1 VNTRRLLALALATV
15 LLAAG
20 CSDGEI
26 TKTKGDVRIWLHES
40 GFVTGGLDGEV
51 FGTMTYDRTNRCM
64 YLEHD
69 GRLSPVI
76 WPSGTRIE
84 SEDPIALTAKGE
96 TINEGDSVYGSG
108 GYHDAGRFEGLIPTE
123 CHGTS
128 AEVARFNA
136 DSEIAVT
143 RP

>member
-1 VNTRRLLALALATV
+1 MSTGRLLAAALAMV

-20 CSDGEI
+20 CSEGQI
-26 TKTKGDVRIWLHES
+26 TKTEGDVRIWLHES

-64 YLEHD
+64 YLELNE
-69 GRLSPVI
+69 RLYPVI
-76 WPSGTRIE
+76 WPLDTRIDAA
-84 SEDPIALTAKGE
+84 DPVTLRARGGTVA
-96 TINEGDSVYGSG
+96 EGDSVHGSG
-108 GYHDAGRFEGLIPTE
+108 GYHDVDRFKGLIPTE

-136 DSEIAVT
+136 DSEIEVN